1 MQQEAIKDA
10 KAEADKI
17 LDSFEEDMLKLQEQV
32 EQLSRVNDALTS
44 ENYGLRS
51 KINTVDRV
59 PVISQEMKK
68 SFMLKKSKK

>member
-32 EQLSRVNDALTS
+32 EQLSRV
-44 ENYGLRS
+44 
-51 KINTVDRV
+51 
-59 PVISQEMKK
+59 M
-68 SFMLKKSKK
+68 ML